1 MPGRPSAAERA
12 AYYTPRVPPAAPLYP
27 LSLKLSG
34 REAVV
39 VGAGTVAERKVRE
52 LLAAG
57 ALVKVVAPL
66 ATPALRRLAELG
78 ALVWH
83 TRPFAGRPD
92 IEGSWLAVAAT
103 RDPDPAVARQAG
115 ESLKEMV
122 FPHAFDPLARLVRE
136 SDDPNA
142 RFSALT
148 ALAQIETPAAAEVLL
163 GVIDHGSPTDREA
176 VRKLLQ
182 EKASRAFLDLA
193 RNMYRTA
200 PEDLQRVLRDVL
212 AKRGGL

>member
-103 RDPDPAVARQAG
+103 RDPAVQRAVFDAAEACRVFVVAVDDPQNGSAQTPA
-115 ESLKEMV
+115 
-122 FPHAFDPLARLVRE
+122 LVRR
-136 SDDPNA
+136 DPYVIA
-142 RFSALT
+142 ISSGGEAPALT
-148 ALAQIETPAAAEVLL
+148 RLLREILEQLLPEEGWVDAARALRARWRADGTPMGSRFPELVRLFRARAE
-163 GVIDHGSPTDREA
+163 
-176 VRKLLQ
+176 K
-182 EKASRAFLDLA
+182 
-193 RNMYRTA
+193 
-200 PEDLQRVLRDVL
+200 
-212 AKRGGL
+212 